1 MIIGVDI
8 GGTFTDF
15 VAVDVATG
23 RQIHHK
29 VSSIP
34 EHPSRAVLSGL
45 LDIGIDLRD
54 VDRLIHGTTVATN
67 TIIQRKGA
75 VTGFITSPGH
85 RDILQIRRGTKPE
98 SSVFDLRWDE
108 PEPLVP
114 RYLRVDIDERVD
126 SRGRVIRPLDLREL
140 AFAVEHLVS
149 HGVESIAICFLFSY
163 LNSDHER
170 RAEEFIASTYPGRE
184 VSISSQ
190 ILPQWR
196 EYERASTTVADAYVK
211 PVMGSY
217 LGDLAAALS
226 ENGFRH
232 DLLIMKS
239 NGGVMTSRAA
249 RRRPVETFLSG
260 PAGGVVASKYHGLQ
274 AGINNLITIDMGGT
288 SFDVSLITEGG
299 FSTSSQGWIDECTP
313 LNVAMLDIRTIGAG
327 GGSIAWIDQGGAL
340 KVGPRS
346 AGADPGPVCYGRGGT
361 EPTIT
366 DANVVLG
373 RIGTRALLGGR
384 LEIDP
389 ALAADA
395 IERTIAKPLGLN
407 TAEAAAGIIRICV
420 ANMAAEIRA
429 ITAER
434 GVNPREFAILAGG
447 GGGPLH
453 AAQLAREF
461 DIETIVVP
469 SYPGLLSAGGLVLS
483 DLRVDRIKSFPIR
496 IERDGTV
503 ELRAAATALLA
514 GVTSEL
520 EREGYKES
528 PGTALSLD
536 MKYSGQNWDI
546 NIPVEIDDFNVGTLS
561 RLFDERHDELYGF
574 DLPNHRHDVLSIR
587 ATAIGPTQNAEALVP
602 RRFAAGEASKAETE
616 PEATRAVWDDSAR
629 RFVEGAVYERDA
641 LPPGSVVR
649 GVCLIEGMDSTV
661 WVPSHA
667 RGVVDPNGNIILSL
681 SATAGIPLQ
690 PTFRG
695 ATGRDA

>member
-1 MIIGVDI
+1 VIIGVDI

-29 VSSIP
+29 VSSTP
-34 EHPSRAVLSGL
+34 DSPSRAVLSGL

-54 VDRLIHGTTVATN
+54 VERLIHGTTVATN

-98 SSVFDLRWDE
+98 SSVFDLLWDE

-126 SRGRVIRPLDLREL
+126 SRGHVIRPLDSAEL
-140 AFAVEHLVS
+140 ALAVDHLAS

-170 RAEEFIASTYPGRE
+170 RAAEFIAANHPE
-184 VSISSQ
+184 LQVSISSE

-196 EYERASTTVADAYVK
+196 EYERASTTVADAYIK

-217 LGDLAAALS
+217 IDALAASLG
-226 ENGFRH
+226 ENGFSH

-274 AGINNLITIDMGGT
+274 AGVNNLITIDMGGT
-288 SFDVSLITEGG
+288 SFDVSLITDGG

-327 GGSIAWIDQGGAL
+327 GGSIAWIDRGRAL

-346 AGADPGPVCYGRGGT
+346 AGADPGPACYGRGGT

-373 RIGTRALLGGR
+373 RIGARALLGGR

-389 ALAADA
+389 ALAAEA
-395 IERTIAKPLGLN
+395 IERTIAKPLRLD
-407 TAEAAAGIIRICV
+407 TVEAAAGIIRICV
-420 ANMAAEIRA
+420 ANMAGEIRA

-434 GVNPREFAILAGG
+434 GVNPRQFAILAGG

-461 DIETIVVP
+461 EIETIVVP
-469 SYPGLLSAGGLVLS
+469 SYPGLLSAGGLVAS
-483 DLRVDRIKSFPIR
+483 DLRVDRIKSFPTR
-496 IERDGTV
+496 IERDGIA
-503 ELRAAATALLA
+503 ELSAAATALLA
-514 GVTSEL
+514 EVTAEL
-520 EREGYKES
+520 EREGYKER
-528 PGTALSLD
+528 PVTALSLD

-546 NIPVEIDDFNVGTLS
+546 NIPVEIDDFNVVTLS
-561 RLFDERHDELYGF
+561 RLFDERHNQLYGF

-587 ATAIGPTQNAEALVP
+587 ASAIGPTQDAEALLP
-602 RRFAAGEASKAETE
+602 RRFAPGAPRTTETE
-616 PEATRAVWDDSAR
+616 PEARRAIWDDAAGG
-629 RFVEGAVYERDA
+629 FVDGAVYERDA
-641 LPPGSVVR
+641 LPPGSAVV
-649 GVCLIEGMDSTV
+649 GACLIEGMDSTV
-661 WVPSHA
+661 WVPSDA
-667 RGVVDPNGNIILSL
+667 SGVVDANGNIIVSL
-681 SATAGIPLQ
+681 SHLRTMPLH
-690 PTFRG
+690 PTSRA
-695 ATGRDA
+695 ATGGT

>member
-15 VAVDVATG
+15 VAVDLAT
-23 RQIHHK
+23 RRHVHHK
-29 VSSIP
+29 VSSTP
-34 EHPSRAVLSGL
+34 HDPSRAVLSGL

-85 RDILQIRRGTKPE
+85 RDILHVRRGTKPE
-98 SSVFDLRWDE
+98 SSVFDLLWHE

-114 RYLRVDIDERVD
+114 RHLRVDVDERLD
-126 SRGRVIRPLDLREL
+126 YRGREVRPLHLEEL
-140 AFAVEHLVS
+140 ALAVQHLVS

-163 LNSDHER
+163 LNQEHER
-170 RAEEFIASTYPGRE
+170 RAEEFIAAAHPELHVST
-184 VSISSQ
+184 SSE

-211 PVMGSY
+211 PVMGLY
-217 LGDLAAALS
+217 IDALADSLA

-239 NGGVMTSRAA
+239 NGGIMTSRAA

-260 PAGGVVASKYHGLQ
+260 PAGGVVAGKYHGLQ
-274 AGINNLITIDMGGT
+274 AGIDNLITIDMGGT
-288 SFDVSLITEGG
+288 SFDVSLITGSG

-327 GGSIAWIDQGGAL
+327 GGSIAWIDAGGAL

-346 AGADPGPVCYGRGGT
+346 AGANPGPACYAHGGT

-366 DANVVLG
+366 DANVALG
-373 RIGTRALLGGR
+373 RIGARALLGGR

-389 ALAADA
+389 ALAREA
-395 IERTIAKPLGLN
+395 IERAVAKPLGLD
-407 TAEAAAGIIRICV
+407 TLEAAAGIIRICV
-420 ANMAAEIRA
+420 GNMAGEIRA

-434 GVNPREFAILAGG
+434 GVNPRDFAILAGG

-453 AAQLAREF
+453 AALLAREF
-461 DIETIVVP
+461 EIETIVVP
-469 SYPGLLSAGGLVLS
+469 SYPGLLSAGGLILS

-496 IERDGTV
+496 IERDGTE
-503 ELRAAATALLA
+503 ELRAAAAALLA
-514 GVTSEL
+514 QVTEEL
-520 EREGYKES
+520 EREGYEGRPVS
-528 PGTALSLD
+528 LLSLD

-546 NIPVEIDDFNVGTLS
+546 NVPTEIADVDVATLS
-561 RLFDERHDELYGF
+561 RLFDERHHQLYGF
-574 DLPNHRHDVLSIR
+574 ALPTHTHDILSIR
-587 ATAIGPTQNAEALVP
+587 ASAIGPTANAEAIVP
-602 RRFAAGEASKAETE
+602 RRFEVGSSSKAVTE
-616 PEATRAVWDDSAR
+616 PTATRLVWDDDVR
-629 RFVEGAVYERDA
+629 GFVDGAVYERDE
-641 LPPGSVVR
+641 LLPGSAVAGPCV
-649 GVCLIEGMDSTV
+649 IEGMDSTV
-661 WVPSHA
+661 WVPSGA
-667 RGVVDPNGNIILSL
+667 AGLVDSSGNIIVTLP
-681 SATAGIPLQ
+681 ATAAAQLDPLSS
-690 PTFRG
+690 G
-695 ATGRDA
+695 ATGGD